1 LEANGEKGGVMGL
14 TELIAEGL
22 DVSGCCF
29 DWDSLP
35 VIERKVV
42 LFEPEP
48 ENFLYVTN
56 REMKSILSGH
66 SILNSD
72 SFLGITQR
80 LHPKS

>member
-1 LEANGEKGGVMGL
+1 MGL

-35 VIERKVV
+35 VIE
-42 LFEPEP
+42 
-48 ENFLYVTN
+48 
-56 REMKSILSGH
+56 SGH

-72 SFLGITQR
+72 SF
-80 LHPKS
+80 